1 MKHIPPLAS
10 TRCATTPLSA
20 TNYELRTVT
29 ASAVTIIA
37 ETADLL
43 LIDKPPFLLV
53 HPTKPNGPITLWDQL
68 KELLAYERTTGG
80 QISLI
85 NRLDRETSGL
95 ILIAKNHDAAR
106 TCSMAMEQGAISKEY
121 LALVSGWIEK
131 KEQTVDAPLLRLGE
145 VAPSAVWLKR
155 GIHGNGAPAITHLRV
170 EKKLTHPQR
179 GPITLVRCFPQTGR
193 THQIRVHLASLGHP
207 VLGDKLYGPSQECY
221 LEFIETGWTTALAD
235 KLWLPRQALHSTS
248 LELLYDKTHYHW
260 EAPLA
265 ADLAAIVSECSEE
278 SKAS

>member
-1 MKHIPPLAS
+1 M
-10 TRCATTPLSA
+10 
-20 TNYELRTVT
+20 
-29 ASAVTIIA
+29 TIIA
-37 ETADLL
+37 ETTDLL

-53 HPTKPNGPITLWDQL
+53 HPTKPNGPITLWDLL

-95 ILIAKNHDAAR
+95 VLVAKNHHAAR
-106 TCSMAMEQGAISKEY
+106 ICSMAMERGAISKEY

-145 VAPSAVWLKR
+145 VAPSIVWLKR
-155 GIHGNGAPAITHLRV
+155 GVHPSGAPAITHLRV
-170 EKKLTHPQR
+170 EKKLTHPQH

-207 VLGDKLYGPSQECY
+207 VLGDKLYGPSEECY
-221 LEFIETGWTTALAD
+221 LEFIETGWTTALAH

-248 LELLYDKTHYHW
+248 LELLYDQIHYRW

-265 ADLAAIVSECSEE
+265 GDLAAIVSQCS
-278 SKAS
+278 KGNI

>member
-1 MKHIPPLAS
+1 MTSNQADLQ
-10 TRCATTPLSA
+10 
-20 TNYELRTVT
+20 
-29 ASAVTIIA
+29 IIA

-53 HPTKPNGPITLWDQL
+53 HPTKPNGPITLWDRL

-95 ILIAKNHDAAR
+95 VLVAKNHQAAR
-106 TCSMAMEQGAISKEY
+106 TCSMAMERGAISKEY

-131 KEQTVDAPLLRLGE
+131 KEQTVNAPLLRLGE
-145 VAPSAVWLKR
+145 VAPSNVWLKR
-155 GIHGNGAPAITHLRV
+155 GIHPNGAVAITHVHV
-170 EKKLTHPQR
+170 EKKLIHPQR
-179 GPITLVRCFPQTGR
+179 GPLTLVRCFPQTGR

-207 VLGDKLYGPSQECY
+207 VIGDKLYGPSRECY

-248 LELLYDKTHYHW
+248 LELLYNQTHYRW
-260 EAPLA
+260 NAPLA
-265 ADLAAIVSECSEE
+265 ADLAAIVKECEE
-278 SKAS
+278 EFKAS